1 MPVKNTSKVAQ
12 WLRESLNGRIIAA
25 ALLIAGVG
33 SVVKVASLG
42 KEMLVSR
49 YLGAGDSLDA
59 FYVAFLLPTF
69 LGGIIISSCNEA
81 FIPTYIEV
89 RENEGAGAAQRVF
102 AGVAVINV
110 AMLIAL
116 GFTLAGSQRWLL
128 PLLGSGFSLTKLALT
143 RALFFILLA
152 SFLVSGLNALW
163 RAALNAHERF
173 ALTSIAPIAIPVMTT
188 ISLLASPVKWR
199 IYGLVMGSIAGVTCE
214 SVILGFG
221 LKRLGLAL
229 APRWSGFDLRL
240 LQIMKQ
246 AAPSA
251 AAGILMGCTSLID
264 QAMAAMLHSGSV
276 SALNYANKLIPV
288 LLGIGSSSLS
298 VAVLPA
304 LSRLSAGRDWRGM
317 QNIVSTHTRIIF
329 LVGVPATVILIALS
343 EPIVKMVFQ
352 GGAFTSQNTH
362 LVANVQSLLCLEVPF
377 YAAAMLCV
385 SALCALK
392 RNDVLVWG
400 TMIAVFENVALN
412 YLFMKIFG
420 LAGIALSTSLVYM
433 TAFVY
438 LRLML
443 GRALKTRETASVEFG
458 EPLMSYSLS
467 SAAENP
473 AE

>member
-1 MPVKNTSKVAQ
+1 LPVKNTSKVAQ
-12 WLRESLNGRIIAA
+12 WLRESLNGRILAA
-25 ALLIAGVG
+25 TLTIAGVG

-42 KEMLVSR
+42 KEMMVSR

-69 LGGIIISSCNEA
+69 LVGIIASSCNEA

-89 RENEGAGAAQRVF
+89 RENEGLDAAQRVF
-102 AGVAVINV
+102 AGVAVVNV
-110 AMLIAL
+110 AILIAL
-116 GFTLAGSQRWLL
+116 GFALAGSQRWLL

-143 RALFFILLA
+143 QRLFFILLA
-152 SFLVSGLNALW
+152 SLFVGGLSALW
-163 RAALNAHERF
+163 KAALNAHECF
-173 ALTSIAPIAIPVMTT
+173 ALTAIAPITIPVM
-188 ISLLASPVKWR
+188 IAILLLASPSEWR
-199 IYGLVMGSIAGVTCE
+199 IFALVIGTVAGVACE
-214 SVILGFG
+214 LVILGYG
-221 LKRLGLAL
+221 LRRHGLAL
-229 APRWSGFDLRL
+229 VPRWSGFDLRL
-240 LQIMKQ
+240 RQVLKQ

-276 SALNYANKLIPV
+276 SALNYANKLVPV

-298 VAVLPA
+298 VAILPA

-317 QNIVSTHTRIIF
+317 RHIVSSYTRIIF

-343 EPIVKMVFQ
+343 EPIVRMVFQ

-362 LVANVQSLLCLEVPF
+362 LVASVQSLLCLEVPF

-392 RNDVLVWG
+392 RNDVLIWG
-400 TMIAVFENVALN
+400 TMIAVFENVVLN
-412 YLFMKIFG
+412 YVFMKMFG
-420 LAGIALSTSLVYM
+420 LAGIALSTSAVYI

-438 LRLML
+438 LHLML
-443 GRALKTRETASVEFG
+443 GRALKTEETATVEFG
-458 EPLMSYSLS
+458 EPLMRT
-467 SAAENP
+467 A
-473 AE
+473 